1 MRADTLQLASD
12 LAGRSEAFV
21 LATVVRREP
30 PSSARV
36 GDSAVVTPDGAF
48 HGWLG
53 GSCTRPT
60 VIREALAALADGA
73 PRLIGIVRDPDS
85 IAQPRSG
92 LTVFPMACHSGGS
105 VEIYIEP
112 LLPARR
118 LLIFGVS
125 PTALALARLAAVLGY
140 RVEAVDPEASEALFP
155 DVSRV
160 VTSDAS
166 IEPPGSGQDA
176 ARCFAVV
183 ATLGQRDEEATWAAS
198 RLMPAYVGV
207 VASRKRF
214 GQMRETLTA
223 RGATAEQ
230 LDRIA
235 NPAGL
240 DIGAETPEEIAL
252 SILAEITKRASAPA
266 RRDSPAR
273 TRPASRRRVSGFR
286 RGSHGS
292 PSRDPAPAVTAV
304 TAHRARPGVRHDR
317 MPSAAAGHQ
326 ADAGGKHLLLL
337 RRALPR
343 SVPGGAAQVRRRR
356 RCRRQERET
365 GGAGNASGDGARGV
379 HRRAGH
385 RHRGLSGSHH
395 AQAAPHRG
403 GRRRGQDRDRQGAG
417 PHPGHRADPAA
428 VLRGHRRQHRPVR
441 VELPA
446 ADAAPPHRGN
456 GGQGTGTESNR

>member
-1 MRADTLQLASD
+1 MRTDILQLASE
-12 LAGRSEAFV
+12 LAGRSEAFA

-36 GDSAVVTPDGAF
+36 GDSAVVTPDGEF

-85 IAQPRSG
+85 ASGARPG

-125 PTALALARLAAVLGY
+125 PTARALARLAAVLGY
-140 RVEAVDPEASEALFP
+140 RVEAVDPEATETLFP
-155 DVSRV
+155 DASRL
-160 VTSDAS
+160 VTSDES
-166 IEPPGSGQDA
+166 VEPPGAGQDA

-183 ATLGQRDEEATWAAS
+183 ATLGQRDEEAAWAAS
-198 RLMPAYVGV
+198 RLVPAYVGV

-214 GQMRETLTA
+214 GKIRETLTA
-223 RGATAEQ
+223 QGATPEQ

-252 SILAEITKRASAPA
+252 SILAEITRRARAVRPRREGDRHPAHESAPPV
-266 RRDSPAR
+266 PA
-273 TRPASRRRVSGFR
+273 TQTEQA
-286 RGSHGS
+286 
-292 PSRDPAPAVTAV
+292 PAPAAGVPDTGRDLAAAV
-304 TAHRARPGVRHDR
+304 TDTGLNSGPTPVAATDIAGDPARAAAVPETARDPVCGMSV
-317 MPSAAAGHQ
+317 AATAAGHQ
-326 ADAGGKHLLLL
+326 ADFGGTTYHFCCAHC
-337 RRALPR
+337 RAQFLAEPHKYAA
-343 SVPGGAAQVRRRR
+343 AAQ
-356 RCRRQERET
+356 E
-365 GGAGNASGDGARGV
+365 G
-379 HRRAGH
+379 
-385 RHRGLSGSHH
+385 
-395 AQAAPHRG
+395 
-403 GRRRGQDRDRQGAG
+403 
-417 PHPGHRADPAA
+417 
-428 VLRGHRRQHRPVR
+428 
-441 VELPA
+441 
-446 ADAAPPHRGN
+446 
-456 GGQGTGTESNR
+456 

>member
-12 LAGRSEAFV
+12 LAGRSEAFA

-85 IAQPRSG
+85 ISQPRSG

-125 PTALALARLAAVLGY
+125 PTAQALARLAAVLGY
-140 RVEAVDPEASEALFP
+140 RVEAVDPEAGETLFP
-155 DVSRV
+155 DASRV
-160 VTSDAS
+160 VTSDDE
-166 IEPPGSGQDA
+166 ITPPGSAQDA

-183 ATLGQRDEEATWAAS
+183 ATLGQRDEEAAWAAG
-198 RLMPAYVGV
+198 RLKPAYVGV

-214 GQMRETLTA
+214 GQIREALAA

-252 SILAEITKRASAPA
+252 SILAEITRRARAERP
-266 RRDSPAR
+266 RRQRDR
-273 TRPASRRRVSGFR
+273 RPA
-286 RGSHGS
+286 
-292 PSRDPAPAVTAV
+292 RDPAPA
-304 TAHRARPGVRHDR
+304 RAFTGAEHD
-317 MPSAAAGHQ
+317 PAPAAA
-326 ADAGGKHLLLL
+326 
-337 RRALPR
+337 
-343 SVPGGAAQVRRRR
+343 AAAT
-356 RCRRQERET
+356 ERDPVCGMT
-365 GGAGNASGDGARGV
+365 VSTAAAS
-379 HRRAGH
+379 
-385 RHRGLSGSHH
+385 
-395 AQAAPHRG
+395 
-403 GRRRGQDRDRQGAG
+403 
-417 PHPGHRADPAA
+417 HRADVGGRTYYFCCAHCREQFLAEPHKYAAAA
-428 VLRGHRRQHRPVR
+428 VPEG
-441 VELPA
+441 
-446 ADAAPPHRGN
+446 
-456 GGQGTGTESNR
+456 